1 MQDPSGDSS
10 GSSRTIII
18 VSTTLPRG
26 KISLTMFM
34 QIVIVIVVLLALALV
49 VYVMGKKK
57 KKTKKQPKYIP
68 SDNLLT
74 KFTRWRG
81 GSRGEYSDQ
90 LQPNLGTPT
99 LIGRDGRRSRGASRN
114 SSPDHV
120 GDTRNREVDPERGDL
135 GLSTGGIV
143 VAEGGFTAGAT
154 VTNTT
159 AGGVDRNTSVRSVMT
174 LPSYSYAPRES
185 EQVIAREGDRAGVD
199 VVLEFPE
206 TIDEEEQRRDHEM
219 ESLYQ
224 IRAARRQEQAEREER
239 RVARRE
245 ARARGD
251 YAELQRLQAE
261 SRRRAESAASGDFI
275 TSAALIAQHQTNQQE
290 RERRVSAVQYNN
302 LGVLRHDGTRLRAGS
317 TDSDNRPLLDSGASI
332 SGHSLT
338 PSLHTRGR
346 SASSLSSWGRGSSE
360 TQRPD
365 NDGFEFVSLE
375 PTRSR
380 ASSTS
385 GVSHLSHTP
394 SSGEDVADLGSQI
407 PAEQPPEYEDAPAY
421 TSPIV
426 TRPPGGGFGRQDSGG
441 PPSGPPRLPS
451 LSVVPSIEVTAFSP
465 VSRENSTARS

>member
-1 MQDPSGDSS
+1 
-10 GSSRTIII
+10 
-18 VSTTLPRG
+18 
-26 KISLTMFM
+26 
-34 QIVIVIVVLLALALV
+34 
-49 VYVMGKKK
+49 
-57 KKTKKQPKYIP
+57 
-68 SDNLLT
+68 
-74 KFTRWRG
+74 
-81 GSRGEYSDQ
+81 
-90 LQPNLGTPT
+90 
-99 LIGRDGRRSRGASRN
+99 
-114 SSPDHV
+114 
-120 GDTRNREVDPERGDL
+120 
-135 GLSTGGIV
+135 
-143 VAEGGFTAGAT
+143 
-154 VTNTT
+154 
-159 AGGVDRNTSVRSVMT
+159 MT
-174 LPSYSYAPRES
+174 LPSYSYTPRES
-185 EQVIAREGDRAGVD
+185 ETVIGREGERSGVD

-224 IRAARRQEQAEREER
+224 IRSARRTEQQEREAR

-261 SRRRAESAASGDFI
+261 SRRRAESAASGDFVS
-275 TSAALIAQHQTNQQE
+275 SAALIAQHQSNQQE
-290 RERRVSAVQYNN
+290 RERRVSAVQYGN

-317 TDSDNRPLLDSGASI
+317 TDSSDNRPLLDSGASI

-346 SASSLSSWGRGSSE
+346 SASSLSSWGRGSSD

-385 GVSHLSHTP
+385 GLSHLSHTP
-394 SSGEDVADLGSQI
+394 PSGEDVADLGLQI

-421 TSPIV
+421 TSPIA

-441 PPSGPPRLPS
+441 PPRLPS
-451 LSVVPSIEVTAFSP
+451 LMVVPSIEVTPFSP
-465 VSRENSTARS
+465 ISRESSTTMR

>member
-1 MQDPSGDSS
+1 MPSILEHYVERAVQMQVQDPTGDS
-10 GSSRTIII
+10 GSSRIII
-18 VSTTLPRG
+18 IL
-26 KISLTMFM
+26 
-34 QIVIVIVVLLALALV
+34 VIVIVVLIALSLI
-49 VYVMGKKK
+49 VYVVAKNKKK
-57 KKTKKQPKYIP
+57 AKKQPKYIP
-68 SDNLLT
+68 GDNLLT

-90 LQPNLGTPT
+90 LQPNTSAPSLV
-99 LIGRDGRRSRGASRN
+99 GRDGRRSRGASRN
-114 SSPDHV
+114 SSPDHT
-120 GDTRNREVDPERGDL
+120 GSTRNREADPERGDL
-135 GLSTGGIV
+135 GLTTGGTI

-154 VTNTT
+154 ITNTT

-174 LPSYSYAPRES
+174 LPSYSYIPRES
-185 EQVIAREGDRAGVD
+185 EEVIAREGDRGGVD
-199 VVLEFPE
+199 IVLEFPE
-206 TIDEEEQRRDHEM
+206 TIAEEEQRRDHEM

-224 IRAARRQEQAEREER
+224 IRAARRQEQTERDER

-251 YAELQRLQAE
+251 YAELQRLQTE
-261 SRRRAESAASGDFI
+261 SRRRAESAASGDFV
-275 TSAALIAQHQTNQQE
+275 TSAALIAQHQANQQE
-290 RERRVSAVQYNN
+290 RERRVSAVQYSN

-375 PTRSR
+375 STRSR

-385 GVSHLSHTP
+385 GVSHHSHTP
-394 SSGEDVADLGSQI
+394 PSGEDVTDLGIQI

-421 TSPIV
+421 TSPII

-465 VSRENSTARS
+465 ISRESSTVRR

>member
-1 MQDPSGDSS
+1 MLGIWKV
-10 GSSRTIII
+10 GSR
-18 VSTTLPRG
+18 
-26 KISLTMFM
+26 KITSADLVCKWQAG
-34 QIVIVIVVLLALALV
+34 QIAVLVVLLLSVTLL
-49 VYVMGKKK
+49 VYVVA
-57 KKTKKQPKYIP
+57 KKQNKAKKQAQYL
-68 SDNLLT
+68 SNDNLLS
-74 KFTRWRG
+74 KFTKWRG
-81 GSRGEYSDQ
+81 GSRGGYSNQ
-90 LQPNLGTPT
+90 LQPNATAPS
-99 LIGRDGRRSRGASRN
+99 LIGRDGRRSRTNSRN
-114 SSPDHV
+114 PSPDPISSA
-120 GDTRNREVDPERGDL
+120 RNREADPERGDL
-135 GLSTGGIV
+135 GLSTGGTV
-143 VAEGGFTAGAT
+143 VAEGGFTVGAT
-154 VTNTT
+154 ITNTI

-174 LPSYSYAPRES
+174 LPAYSSAPRAS
-185 EQVIAREGDRAGVD
+185 EQVIAREGERGGVD

-224 IRAARRQEQAEREER
+224 IRAARRAEQAEREER
-239 RVARRE
+239 RIARRE

-261 SRRRAESAASGDFI
+261 ARRRAESATSGDTV
-275 TSAALIAQHQTNQQE
+275 TSAALIAQHQANQQE
-290 RERRVSAVQYNN
+290 RERRVSAVQYGN

-332 SGHSLT
+332 SGHSLN

-385 GVSHLSHTP
+385 GLSHLSHAP
-394 SSGEDVADLGSQI
+394 SSAEEVADLGVQI

-421 TSPIV
+421 TSPIA
-426 TRPPGGGFGRQDSGG
+426 TRPPGGGFGRQDSG
-441 PPSGPPRLPS
+441 PPRLPS
-451 LSVVPSIEVTAFSP
+451 LTAVPSIEITAFSP
-465 VSRENSTARS
+465 ISRESSTARR